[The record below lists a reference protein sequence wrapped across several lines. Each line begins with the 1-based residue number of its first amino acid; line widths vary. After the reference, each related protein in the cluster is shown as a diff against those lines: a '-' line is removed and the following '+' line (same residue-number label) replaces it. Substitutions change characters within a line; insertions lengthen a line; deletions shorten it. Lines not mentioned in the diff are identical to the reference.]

1 MMPTGLLH
9 FATALFLISQSPGV
23 PPVAISHAGV
33 PPVAISHG
41 SLLRFVLSLTRPVSA
56 ACQSPPCQRGVP
68 RQRRGGGIPQS
79 VSFPH
84 GFVLSR
90 SANCES
96 LSHGCAVPAPFGK
109 GAILR
114 PVSLLCRRLGFI
126 PPDRREVAW
135 GAAPRRREPA
145 GAKAIGRPEVVP
157 PQVCQVFGF
166 DHTKASCK
174 IGTGNR

>member
-1 MMPTGLLH
+1 MRP
-9 FATALFLISQSPGV
+9 V
-23 PPVAISHAGV
+23 PAGV
-33 PPVAISHG
+33 PPVAISAG
-41 SLLRFVLSLTRPVSA
+41 TARSQFPTVIFSKSLLPLQCPVMLPGENRSA
-56 ACQSPPCQRGVP
+56 AQSPRCQRGVP
-68 RQRRGGGIPQS
+68 RLSEAGGFCRVAGVRIGLYFRKVPT
-79 VSFPH
+79 V
-84 GFVLSR
+84 R
-90 SANCES
+90 S
-96 LSHGCAVPAPFGK
+96 LSHASGVPAPFGK

-126 PPDRREVAW
+126 PPSGREVAW

>member
-1 MMPTGLLH
+1 MRP
-9 FATALFLISQSPGV
+9 V
-23 PPVAISHAGV
+23 PAGV
-33 PPVAISHG
+33 PPVAISAG
-41 SLLRFVLSLTRPVSA
+41 TARSQFPTVIFSKSLLPLQCPVSA

-68 RQRRGGGIPQS
+68 RLAEAGG
-79 VSFPH
+79 FPRVAGVH
-84 GFVLSR
+84 IGLYFRKVPTVR
-90 SANCES
+90 S
-96 LSHGCAVPAPFGK
+96 LSHASGVPAPFSK

-126 PPDRREVAW
+126 PPSGREVAW

-145 GAKAIGRPEVVP
+145 GAKAIGRSEAVP